1 MTHPQHVL
9 VPAALA
15 SVLDTIDDPFFTLDL
30 DGQFTYANAAAA
42 RMVRLT
48 PPELIGRS
56 LERDFAHAFSAKWLE
71 ESRRAREENRPIRYD
86 AFNPSYGGWV
96 QVQVVPNAS
105 GIGVYLQNITQQH
118 HTAAL
123 QRFTVALSQI
133 VRSED
138 VVKLLIREA
147 VTAAGAY
154 MGALVAP
161 SQDGQHLH
169 LLDEVGYTP
178 ELRARFERFPL
189 SLGIPPCDAAI
200 RRTPVFVSGSTFD
213 EVYPGSV
220 GVRAEA
226 TRSLAALPLMLEDE
240 LWGVL
245 CLSFQEVRQFGE
257 AERQFLDTLVEQATQ
272 ALTRVRLSAHLQEQA
287 ELLSTLNRVN
297 QLVSAELRLD
307 RLVQA
312 VTDAGVELTGAQF
325 GAFFYNVVN
334 ERQESYTLYTLSG
347 VPREAFARFPM
358 PRNTQVFGPTFAG
371 EGVVR
376 VADITQDPRYGK
388 NAPYH
393 GMPQGHLPVRSYLAV
408 PVTSRSGEVLGG
420 LFFGHPEPEV
430 FTERAEHLVVG
441 LAAQTAVAVDNARL
455 YQQLHDSHNL
465 LERRVEERTRELQER
480 TQELERSN
488 AELEKFAYV
497 ASHDLQEPLRTITSF
512 SELIDRRYSEVLDDR
527 GRQYLRLVSGGAQR
541 MKVLIDDLLVFSRL
555 NAVREPHAA
564 VALDGPLNE
573 ALQRLHAALEQGR
586 ATVTHGLL
594 PTIVGNPSELTQ
606 LFQNLI
612 GNAVKFRRE
621 GVAPEI
627 HVSAVNEGK
636 VWHITVQDNGI
647 GFEPEYA
654 ERVFQ
659 IFQRLHVRDEYEGN
673 GMGLAIVKKIVE
685 HHRGRIWVESTPGSG
700 STFHLMFPSA
710 ETA

>member
-1 MTHPQHVL
+1 
-9 VPAALA
+9 
-15 SVLDTIDDPFFTLDL
+15 
-30 DGQFTYANAAAA
+30 
-42 RMVRLT
+42 
-48 PPELIGRS
+48 
-56 LERDFAHAFSAKWLE
+56 
-71 ESRRAREENRPIRYD
+71 
-86 AFNPSYGGWV
+86 
-96 QVQVVPNAS
+96 
-105 GIGVYLQNITQQH
+105 
-118 HTAAL
+118 
-123 QRFTVALSQI
+123 
-133 VRSED
+133 
-138 VVKLLIREA
+138 
-147 VTAAGAY
+147 
-154 MGALVAP
+154 
-161 SQDGQHLH
+161 
-169 LLDEVGYTP
+169 
-178 ELRARFERFPL
+178 
-189 SLGIPPCDAAI
+189 
-200 RRTPVFVSGSTFD
+200 
-213 EVYPGSV
+213 
-220 GVRAEA
+220 
-226 TRSLAALPLMLEDE
+226 
-240 LWGVL
+240 
-245 CLSFQEVRQFGE
+245 
-257 AERQFLDTLVEQATQ
+257 
-272 ALTRVRLSAHLQEQA
+272 
-287 ELLSTLNRVN
+287 
-297 QLVSAELRLD
+297 
-307 RLVQA
+307 
-312 VTDAGVELTGAQF
+312 
-325 GAFFYNVVN
+325 
-334 ERQESYTLYTLSG
+334 
-347 VPREAFARFPM
+347 
-358 PRNTQVFGPTFAG
+358 
-371 EGVVR
+371 
-376 VADITQDPRYGK
+376 
-388 NAPYH
+388 
-393 GMPQGHLPVRSYLAV
+393 MPQGHLPVRSYLAV